1 MNHGILIRGLII
13 GFSIAAPV
21 GPIGVICIKSTLN
34 DGFKSGIL
42 AELGAATAD
51 AVYGCIAGSA

>member
-13 GFSIAAPV
+13 GFSIAAPI
-21 GPIGVICIKSTLN
+21 GPIGIISIQRILM

-42 AELGAATAD
+42 AYLGAATAD
-51 AVYGCIAGSA
+51 AVYGCIAG